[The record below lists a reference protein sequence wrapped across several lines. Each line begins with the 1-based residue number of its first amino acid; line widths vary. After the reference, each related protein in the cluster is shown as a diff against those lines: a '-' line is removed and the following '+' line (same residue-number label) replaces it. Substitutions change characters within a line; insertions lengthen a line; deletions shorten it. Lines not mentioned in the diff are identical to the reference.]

1 MKFNGPRGMMSGS
14 RKRLRRNGSTVARES
29 GPPSWKRTMPTRFL
43 VFWFAISGSS
53 GVARSGRPHSKKARV
68 RDDNACPWTTLSR
81 DRSRQWQ
88 HTRASLRAGQRIF
101 EAVEFG
107 AEVGGAFG
115 DGEIEHKEYAPTN
128 DVGSE

>member
-1 MKFNGPRGMMSGS
+1 MK
-14 RKRLRRNGSTVARES
+14 K
-29 GPPSWKRTMPTRFL
+29 KQ
-43 VFWFAISGSS
+43 I
-53 GVARSGRPHSKKARV
+53 PHPQKARV

-107 AEVGGAFG
+107 AEVGSAFG
-115 DGEIEHKEYAPTN
+115 DCEIEHKEYAPTN
-128 DVGSE
+128 DVGGEDAVEIFYLASTSPTRKKGSGCH